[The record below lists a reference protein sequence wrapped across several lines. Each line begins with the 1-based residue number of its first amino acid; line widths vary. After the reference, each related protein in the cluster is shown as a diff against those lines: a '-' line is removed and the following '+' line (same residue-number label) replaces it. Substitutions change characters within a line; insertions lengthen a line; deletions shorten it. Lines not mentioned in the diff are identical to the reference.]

1 MMGAARYWQRIQPF
15 SLPLGMMFMMRGIWI
30 VTLAL
35 FLAWVL
41 WNAFQAI
48 PAVDDFCYGYGGK
61 LNGVLGNVIDVYQH
75 WSGRYTATFLITLFG
90 GSERT
95 LLHYYFLVPLSI
107 LLLNIYAV
115 RRLLS
120 VFCEDRLIIWLGVS
134 ALLLA
139 FFQMRQSLF
148 WLAGGATYG
157 IASGI
162 FLLLIAEEFKILVGR
177 VPATT
182 KRLTALC
189 AGTILLAGCNEGA
202 MLAHIALLLP
212 LALLHYTTHQSKKM
226 LWVLAAAILA
236 ALVAGAAPGNF
247 ARASIMHEHLGVFQ
261 AVWLSLVMIVRR
273 YLLALVL
280 LIVVFHIFFRLFPST
295 KPAPAVAPSY
305 KLVFV
310 LLLFFALWAGIFA
323 RAYVMG
329 DLGPSRTRTQ
339 DFMLII
345 LMAFCMTRYGHFKW
359 GLGGRVDHP
368 GKPQNASQPAVWG
381 IVMVTMV
388 SLVLL
393 GAYIRYPNQS
403 WGQVMGDVR
412 ASAELRQFMD
422 QRFFQVSQAGKSSSL
437 EVDAYAAPR
446 KPITFFSDI
455 TPDTQQWENTCFSN
469 YFGLQQIL
477 TKTVH

>member
-1 MMGAARYWQRIQPF
+1 MSFARYWQRIQPL
-15 SLPLGMMFMMRGIWI
+15 SLSFGMMLVMRSIWI
-30 VTLAL
+30 ITLVL
-35 FLAWVL
+35 FFAWVF
-41 WNAFQAI
+41 WNAFHAI
-48 PAVDDFCYGYGGK
+48 PSVDDFCYGHGGH
-61 LNGVLGNVIDVYQH
+61 LNGVLGNVIDIYQH
-75 WSGRYTATFLITLFG
+75 WSGRYTATFLISLFG
-90 GSERT
+90 NSERI

-107 LLLNIYAV
+107 LLLNVYAV

-120 VFCEDRLIIWLGVS
+120 VFCENRLIIWLGVS

-162 FLLLIAEEFKILVGR
+162 FLLLIAEEFKILVAQ

-182 KRLTALC
+182 KRLLALC

-202 MLAHIALLLP
+202 MLAHVALLVP
-212 LALLHYTTHQSKKM
+212 LSLLYYIRHKSKKM
-226 LWVLAAAILA
+226 LWVLGAAMLA

-261 AVWLSLVMIVRR
+261 AAWLSLVMIVRR
-273 YLLALVL
+273 YLVALVL
-280 LIVVFHIFFRLFPST
+280 LMVVFHVFFRLFPST

-345 LMAFCMTRYGHFKW
+345 LMAFSLARYGQAKW
-359 GLGGRVDHP
+359 GLGGVDYR
-368 GKPQNASQPAVWG
+368 GKPQSTSQPAVWG
-381 IVMVTMV
+381 IAMVTML

-403 WGQVMGDVR
+403 WGEVMADVR

-422 QRFFQVSQAGKSSSL
+422 QRFAQVSQAGQSSSL

-477 TKTVH
+477 TKPVH

>member
-15 SLPLGMMFMMRGIWI
+15 SLSLGMMFMMRGIWI

-90 GSERT
+90 SSEGT

-182 KRLTALC
+182 KRLTAL
-189 AGTILLAGCNEGA
+189 
-202 MLAHIALLLP
+202 P
-212 LALLHYTTHQSKKM
+212 
-226 LWVLAAAILA
+226 VLFCL
-236 ALVAGAAPGNF
+236 
-247 ARASIMHEHLGVFQ
+247 Q
-261 AVWLSLVMIVRR
+261 AVMKVPCW
-273 YLLALVL
+273 
-280 LIVVFHIFFRLFPST
+280 HILPCCFR
-295 KPAPAVAPSY
+295 
-305 KLVFV
+305 
-310 LLLFFALWAGIFA
+310 
-323 RAYVMG
+323 
-329 DLGPSRTRTQ
+329 
-339 DFMLII
+339 
-345 LMAFCMTRYGHFKW
+345 
-359 GLGGRVDHP
+359 
-368 GKPQNASQPAVWG
+368 
-381 IVMVTMV
+381 
-388 SLVLL
+388 
-393 GAYIRYPNQS
+393 
-403 WGQVMGDVR
+403 
-412 ASAELRQFMD
+412 
-422 QRFFQVSQAGKSSSL
+422 
-437 EVDAYAAPR
+437 
-446 KPITFFSDI
+446 
-455 TPDTQQWENTCFSN
+455 
-469 YFGLQQIL
+469 
-477 TKTVH
+477 